1 MLKEKTGFL
10 LIDKPKGMTSHDV
23 VDALRK
29 ITKIKKI
36 GHAGTLDPMATG
48 LLIVGIGRSATKRL
62 GEFQKLDKEYIA
74 KLRLGAVSN
83 TFDAEGEILEKK
95 VKKIPTIKEIENVLK
110 EFLGKIKQIPPPFSA
125 KKIKGKKAYELAR
138 KGKIVKLSPIEV
150 EIYNI
155 EILNYSFPY
164 LEIKVNCSSGTY
176 IRSLANDIGEK
187 LGCGALVEELKRTKI
202 GNFSL
207 ENAFSL
213 ESLNSENWKDF
224 IFSDTMENNQ

>member
-1 MLKEKTGFL
+1 L
-10 LIDKPKGMTSHDV
+10 
-23 VDALRK
+23 
-29 ITKIKKI
+29 
-36 GHAGTLDPMATG
+36 
-48 LLIVGIGRSATKRL
+48 GIGRSATKRL
-62 GEFQKLDKEYIA
+62 GEFQKLNKEYIA

-202 GNFSL
+202 GNFSI
-207 ENAFSL
+207 ENALSL
-213 ESLNSENWKDF
+213 ERLNSENWKDF